1 MIDISARAE
10 ILRLRDEGWT
20 PRSIA
25 RALGLSCIA
34 VRHVLLG
41 DASVSWTSRAA
52 RHALRTGP
60 MAKEEEEEDARQEH
74 A

>member
-1 MIDISARAE
+1 MIDSSTRAW
-10 ILRLRDEGWT
+10 ILRLRDEGRT
-20 PRSIA
+20 TRSIA

-41 DASVSWTSRAA
+41 DASVSWTRRAA

-60 MAKEEEEEDARQEH
+60 MAKEEEDARQEH